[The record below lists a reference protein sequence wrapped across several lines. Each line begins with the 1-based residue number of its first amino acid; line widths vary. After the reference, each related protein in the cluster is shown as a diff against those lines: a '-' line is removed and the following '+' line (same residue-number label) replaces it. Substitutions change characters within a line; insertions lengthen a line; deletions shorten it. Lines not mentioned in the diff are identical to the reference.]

1 MRTSKLQMMAVMLFL
16 NAAGVLATDGYFSH
30 GYGTKSKSLAGAGVA
45 LPLNSLS
52 SVTNPA
58 AAAFM
63 TTRYDVAFS
72 IFSPTRQYT
81 VVGNPSGYPGTFG
94 LMPGTVKSGS
104 KVFFI
109 PSVGVNWELDDESA
123 LNLSVFGNGGMNT
136 KYNTNTFNGTT
147 PTGVDLSQLFLSATY
162 ARQIIKDHSLGI
174 TATLAYQRFAAK
186 GLQAFAGFSSDPNKL
201 SNEGY
206 YNGFGYGA
214 RIGYLG
220 NLLPELSVGASFQ
233 TKTYMEKFDNYAG
246 LFAEQGGF
254 DIPANWTAGFAFKAN
269 HSVTLAFD
277 VQQILYS
284 GIKSVHN
291 AFNPSNFQN
300 GILLGQDNASGFGWR
315 DMTIYKLGIQ
325 WTRSE
330 DWQWRVG
337 YSYGKQPIPSSEVLF
352 NILAP
357 GVIQE
362 HATFGFTKLLANG
375 HEISFAAMYAFPKEV
390 KGTNP
395 MEAPNQQTIKLK
407 MRQMDFEIGY
417 SF

>member
-1 MRTSKLQMMAVMLFL
+1 
-16 NAAGVLATDGYFSH
+16 
-30 GYGTKSKSLAGAGVA
+30 
-45 LPLNSLS
+45 
-52 SVTNPA
+52 
-58 AAAFM
+58 M
-63 TTRYDVAFS
+63 TTRYDIAFS
-72 IFSPTRQYT
+72 VFSPSRQYT

-94 LMPGTVKSGS
+94 LTPGTVKSGS

-109 PSVGVNWELDDESA
+109 PSVGANWKLDNESA
-123 LNLSVFGNGGMNT
+123 FNVSIFGNGGMNT
-136 KYNTNTFNGTT
+136 DYNTSTFYGTT
-147 PTGVDLSQLFLSATY
+147 PTGVDLSQLFMSATY
-162 ARQIIKDHSLGI
+162 ARQLNKDHSLGI

-186 GLQAFAGFSSDPNKL
+186 GLQAFAGFSSDPTKL

-214 RIGYLG
+214 RFGYLG
-220 NLLPELSVGASFQ
+220 NLFPELSVGASFQ
-233 TKTYMEKFDNYAG
+233 TKTYMEKFDNYEG

-254 DIPANWTAGFAFKAN
+254 NIPANWTAGLAYKAN
-269 HSVTLAFD
+269 GNLVLLFD

-300 GILLGQDNASGFGWR
+300 GILLGQDNGSGFGWK
-315 DMTIYKLGIQ
+315 DMTIYKFGMQ
-325 WTRSE
+325 WLKGEGWT
-330 DWQWRVG
+330 WRAG

-357 GVIQE
+357 GVIEQ
-362 HATFGFTKLLANG
+362 HATFGFTKALANG

-407 MRQMDFEIGY
+407 MHQFDFEIGY